1 MEIIKNFGLDPVFLA
16 AQVINFLII
25 LYVLKRFLYKPILEL
40 LKKREDAIKEGVRKN
55 EEVRILLEK
64 ASSEEKAV
72 LKRAEAYAKKIID
85 DAKSH
90 ATETAKEIEEISK
103 KQTEKIFADA
113 SLQIKKEAIETE
125 KRLTLTV
132 SKVAIEFLKKSLE
145 QLFSEK
151 EQKEILKKALKE
163 MKI

>member
-1 MEIIKNFGLDPVFLA
+1 MEIIKNFGLDPIFLA
-16 AQVINFLII
+16 AQVVNFLII

-40 LKKREDAIKEGVRKN
+40 LKKREDAIKEAVRKN
-55 EEVRILLEK
+55 EEARILLEK
-64 ASSEEKAV
+64 ASLEEKAV
-72 LKRAEAYAKKIID
+72 LKRAEAFAKKIID

-90 ATETAKEIEEISK
+90 AAETAKEIEDISK
-103 KQTEKIFADA
+103 KQTEKILADA
-113 SLQIKKEAIETE
+113 SSQIKKEAAETE

-132 SKVAIEFLKKSLE
+132 SKIAIEFLEKSLK

>member
-16 AQVINFLII
+16 AQVVNFLII
-25 LYVLKRFLYKPILEL
+25 LYVLKRFLYKPVLEM
-40 LKKREDAIKEGVRKN
+40 LKKREDAIKETLKKN
-55 EEVRILLEK
+55 EEARILLEK
-64 ASSEEKAV
+64 TSSEEKAV
-72 LKRAEAYAKKIID
+72 LKRAEAFAKKIID

-90 ATETAKEIEEISK
+90 AIETAKEIEEISK
-103 KQTEKIFADA
+103 KQTEKILADA
-113 SLQIKKEAIETE
+113 SLQIRKEAVETE
-125 KRLTLTV
+125 KRLSLTV

>member
-40 LKKREDAIKEGVRKN
+40 LRKREEAIKESVRKN
-55 EEVRILLEK
+55 EEARMLLEK
-64 ASSEEKAV
+64 ASAEEKAV
-72 LKRAEAYAKKIID
+72 LKRTEAFAKKIID

-90 ATETAKEIEEISK
+90 ATETAKKIEELSK
-103 KQTEKIFADA
+103 KQTEKILADA
-113 SLQIKKEAIETE
+113 SLQIKREAVETE

-132 SKVAIEFLKKSLE
+132 SRVAIEFLKKSLR

-163 MKI
+163 IKI

>member
-1 MEIIKNFGLDPVFLA
+1 MEIIKNFGLDPIFLA
-16 AQVINFLII
+16 AQVVNFLII

-40 LKKREDAIKEGVRKN
+40 LKKREDAIKEAVRKN
-55 EEVRILLEK
+55 EEARILLEK
-64 ASSEEKAV
+64 AGTEEKAV
-72 LKRAEAYAKKIID
+72 LKRAEAYAKKLIE
-85 DAKSH
+85 DAKIH
-90 ATETAKEIEEISK
+90 ATETAKEIEDISK
-103 KQTEKIFADA
+103 KQTEKILADA
-113 SLQIKKEAIETE
+113 SSQIKKEAAETE

-132 SKVAIEFLKKSLE
+132 SKIAIEFLEKSLK